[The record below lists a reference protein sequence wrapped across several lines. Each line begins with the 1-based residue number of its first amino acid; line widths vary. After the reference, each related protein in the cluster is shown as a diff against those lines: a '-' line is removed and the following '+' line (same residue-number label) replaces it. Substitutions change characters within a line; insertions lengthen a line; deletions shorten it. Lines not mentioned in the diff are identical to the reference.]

1 MSYEVLLSQFYR
13 ACNPSKTLD
22 TSETEAQ
29 KYYIDFSE
37 ARGSNTIEELH
48 ANIAL
53 FSPDEPTCQ
62 LFAGHI
68 GCGKSTELLRL
79 KSTLEAEGFYVVYF
93 ESSQDLDM
101 ADVDIGDILLAIARQ
116 VSENLDKLHFH
127 TPMPGLE
134 NLLDG
139 TEQLLNAQFDGL
151 TEPPNRNLSLTE
163 PLSISDRLRQITTYA
178 KHSPELRSKL
188 RQHLEPRVT
197 PILRAINTELLV
209 PTIEALQQLDRK
221 GLVVIVDNLDRVEG
235 VHKPWG
241 RSQPEYLFVDRGE
254 QLAQLQCHVV
264 YTIPL
269 GLMFSPDLGRLTLRF
284 NVDPKVL
291 PMVPIK
297 ERDGS
302 LCESGLNQLRQ
313 MVLARAFPELEP
325 AERLRRL
332 PEVFD
337 DRYTLDRLCYI
348 SGGHVRNLLRLLH
361 RCLEKQ
367 RQLPLSREIIEAAIR
382 ERCNQLILSIGD
394 EEWELLR
401 QVALEKRVRGGDNYQ
416 ALIRSMFVFEYRD
429 DDGSWFDLN
438 PILAEAQGFKDDG
451 TQSSCGE

>member
-22 TSETEAQ
+22 TSEIEAQ

-79 KSTLEAEGFYVVYF
+79 KSTLEAEGFFVVYF

-116 VSENLDKLHFH
+116 VSESLDKLHLH
-127 TPMPGLE
+127 PPMPGLE

-139 TEQLLNAQFDGL
+139 TEQLLNTEFDGL
-151 TEPPNRNLSLTE
+151 TEIPSGHPDAASS
-163 PLSISDRLRQITTYA
+163 LSIGDRLRQITTYA

-188 RQHLEPRVT
+188 RQYLEPRVT
-197 PILRAINTELLV
+197 PILKAMNAELLA
-209 PTIEALQQLDRK
+209 PAIEALQQRGQA

-241 RSQPEYLFVDRGE
+241 RSQPEYLFIDRGE

-269 GLMFSPDLGRLTLRF
+269 GLMFSSDLGRLTLRF

-291 PMVPIK
+291 PMIPIN
-297 ERDGS
+297 ERHGR
-302 LCESGLNQLRQ
+302 LCEAGLSQLRQ
-313 MVLARAFPELEP
+313 MVLARAFPEIAPE
-325 AERLRRL
+325 ERLNRL
-332 PEVFD
+332 SEVFD
-337 DRYTLDRLCYI
+337 DRHTLDRLCYI
-348 SGGHVRNLLRLLH
+348 SGGHARNLLRLLH

-367 RQLPLSREIIEAAIR
+367 RQLPLSREIVEAAIR

-429 DDGSWFDLN
+429 EDGSWFDLN
-438 PILAEAQGFKDDG
+438 PILAEAQGFKDGG
-451 TQSSCGE
+451 TQSSCGK